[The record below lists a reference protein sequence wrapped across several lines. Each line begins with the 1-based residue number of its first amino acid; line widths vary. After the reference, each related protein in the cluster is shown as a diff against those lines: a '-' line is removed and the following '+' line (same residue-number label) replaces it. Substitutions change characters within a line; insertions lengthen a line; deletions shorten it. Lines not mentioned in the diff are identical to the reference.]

1 METRSCRNTYF
12 IQAARSG
19 LVMKVRNIDTYG
31 KPALVFK
38 SLKDIYEAE
47 DTRRLIRPTSN
58 SRGKCADSVL
68 DKCETPCLS
77 VVDRILKETKP
88 EIDKLVPSGYDD
100 EMSSDLDANM
110 TLNQLRKRCKTKKR
124 KFESF
129 TDEDFN
135 QAEETKKLMEEG
147 SDLNEPIIS
156 WKSKLSKI
164 SKAKKKCMKRSVVAS
179 TETSLSITSEQNL
192 VSPASDLILCEL
204 HLPLPVKLEV
214 PEPEYVGLQSINFS
228 DELSISHNE
237 DSHNG
242 VVASNE
248 TLKMVDHE
256 SWELRVAEESK
267 NCFTNEVSCEH
278 LEHIVP
284 ISMLTT
290 IDEKDVMLDNSEM
303 NFLEF
308 LVLSPSEN
316 ETGDI
321 IEHDLSCGV
330 LSPGD
335 QSSDLCS
342 HSQSCSNTEEIS
354 GKMIVTSRVLVPDT
368 TVDNDVGCME
378 LHHGVDVQLFGDKA
392 KEDLPCKQDDPVTD
406 PEKQCGSSWKPK
418 VSVETNDHIVSA
430 KDIISPEEKPLSSA
444 IPRNGSISENHL
456 EDEVSIYKE
465 KQTPTAP
472 STVGER
478 KSSLKDQTCVDET
491 LLTPELHQTPERLLS
506 TRKVISP
513 SSQERLCWALNSVNL
528 SNDVD
533 QHIVPECAGKLWF
546 EKQSENKASSVE
558 AYIQHPKM
566 TENHGGHVQV
576 SQRKV
581 ITNHGQIFKKS
592 QKYKGN
598 LEGPRFSRAPPNL
611 STACTSTTSCSESA
625 IAFSQQQMH
634 DTESLA
640 VKLLNELKCMKDFVE
655 EKLLFEAYRKN
666 SLKND
671 ADEVKAV
678 INNATKVE
686 ETSRKWLSMMA
697 RDCNRF
703 CKIMKL
709 TQNKVPASKNAVP
722 RERKKIMFADEAGG
736 KLCHVKFIEDDVTCQ
751 VSDSKK
757 L

>member
-1 METRSCRNTYF
+1 METRNCSNTHF

-19 LVMKVRNIDTYG
+19 LVMKVRNIAYG

-47 DTRRLIRPTSN
+47 DTRSLATPTSN
-58 SRGKCADSVL
+58 SQGKCTDSVL
-68 DKCETPCLS
+68 DKCETHCLS
-77 VVDRILKETKP
+77 VVDRILQETKP
-88 EIDKLVPSGYDD
+88 EIGKLVPSGYDD
-100 EMSSDLDANM
+100 EMSSDLDVNV
-110 TLNQLRKRCKTKKR
+110 TLNQIRKRCNKKKR
-124 KFESF
+124 KSESF
-129 TDEDFN
+129 INEDSN
-135 QAEETKKLMEEG
+135 QAEGTKKLMEEG
-147 SDLNEPIIS
+147 SDLDEPIIS
-156 WKSKLSKI
+156 WKSKLSKT

-179 TETSLSITSEQNL
+179 TETSNSITSEKNL
-192 VSPASDLILCEL
+192 VSSASKQILCKL
-204 HLPLPVKLEV
+204 HQSLPVKLEV
-214 PEPEYVGLQSINFS
+214 PEPEYLGLQSITFS
-228 DELSISHNE
+228 DELSVSHKEESN
-237 DSHNG
+237 NG

-248 TLKMVDHE
+248 TLRMVEHE
-256 SWELRVAEESK
+256 SSELRVAEESK

-278 LEHIVP
+278 LEHVEP
-284 ISMLTT
+284 LSMLTT
-290 IDEKDVMLDNSEM
+290 TDEMGVMLDKSEM
-303 NFLEF
+303 NFQEF

-316 ETGDI
+316 ETWDI
-321 IEHDLSCGV
+321 IEHDLSCGI
-330 LSPGD
+330 SSTKD

-342 HSQSCSNTEEIS
+342 HSQSCSNIEEIP
-354 GKMIVTSRVLVPDT
+354 GKMIMTSRVQVPDI

-378 LHHGVDVQLFGDKA
+378 LHQEVDVQLFGDKA
-392 KEDLPCKQDDPVTD
+392 KEDLPYKQDN
-406 PEKQCGSSWKPK
+406 PEEHCGSSWKPN
-418 VSVETNDHIVSA
+418 VSFKANDPIVSM
-430 KDIISPEEKPLSSA
+430 KDIISDKEQPLTSI
-444 IPRNGSISENHL
+444 IPRNPSISGNYL
-456 EDEVSIYKE
+456 EDELSISKE
-465 KQTPTAP
+465 RQTSTAL

-478 KSSLKDQTCVDET
+478 KSSLKDQTCDVDET

-513 SSQERLCWALNSVNL
+513 SSQERLCLALNSVSL
-528 SNDVD
+528 GNDID
-533 QHIVPECAGKLWF
+533 RYIVPECKGLLCF
-546 EKQSENKASSVE
+546 EKQTENKASSVE
-558 AYIQHPKM
+558 ADIQHRKM

-581 ITNHGQIFKKS
+581 ITNQRQIIKKS

-598 LEGPRFSRAPPNL
+598 LEDSRFSHAPPNL
-611 STACTSTTSCSESA
+611 STACTSTKSCSASA

-640 VKLLNELKCMKDFVE
+640 VKLLNELKSMKDIVE

-671 ADEVKAV
+671 VDEVKAV

-697 RDCNRF
+697 RDCTRF
-703 CKIMKL
+703 CKIML
-709 TQNKVPASKNAVP
+709 IQNKVPASKNAVP

-751 VSDSKK
+751 VSDSKN